1 MKTDAIKLGRAALIG
16 STLALM
22 AAATGCAKLSARNE
36 LNQGVQAYKANHYE
50 TAEQHFR
57 SAIEKDPEL
66 RVAQLYLATACFS
79 QYAPGV
85 DAPDNLKKADC
96 AIEQYQKV
104 LEVDP
109 GNTLS
114 VKGLASIYFNMKK
127 WDDAKKWNRKAIEL
141 DARDPENYYS
151 IAVIDWTQSYVPRK
165 EKRNA
170 AGIADDKLP
179 IKDKKLCAEVKEMNE
194 QKVNEG
200 IEMLDKAITLRKDYE
215 DAMSYLNLLYRE
227 RADIQCGDEDARR
240 ADLDKADEL
249 VAKVMDIKQA
259 KLKKASEQHGI
270 VIDPTQ
276 NQSQ

>member
-1 MKTDAIKLGRAALIG
+1 MKNAVNRLGRVALAGAAI
-16 STLALM
+16 ALM
-22 AAATGCAKLSARNE
+22 LGASGCTRLRARDE
-36 LNQGVQAYKANHYE
+36 LNQGVQAYKASHFE
-50 TAEQHFR
+50 TAEQHFKN
-57 SAIEKDPEL
+57 AIELDPEL
-66 RVAQLYLATACFS
+66 RVAKLYLATACFS

-85 DAPDNLKKADC
+85 DAADNLKKADC

-109 GNTLS
+109 GNVLS

-127 WDDAKKWNRKAIEL
+127 WDDAKKWNHKASEL
-141 DARDPENYYS
+141 DPRDPENYYS
-151 IAVIDWTQSYVPRK
+151 IAVIDWTQAYLPRK

-170 AGIADDKLP
+170 AGITDDKLP

-200 IEMLDKAITLRKDYE
+200 IEMLNKAITLRKDYE

-227 RADIQCGDEDARR
+227 RADLQCGDDEARK

-259 KLKKASEQHGI
+259 KLKKAGEQHGI
-270 VIDPTQ
+270 VLDQPQ
-276 NQSQ
+276 NQDQ